1 MVSLYVF
8 GHLLKDCRADGILR
22 EPTQVGIEVAV
33 PQLENDGE
41 HPNRRK
47 VVRKDVVIWND
58 PNMTAWSADGLIG
71 HQPIAVME
79 WKVIHRFNQRS
90 RGATIRG
97 HASDKNWLE
106 KKSSLLPD
114 FVGYAVLVERTG
126 ARNQLVCA
134 RVWRGEIEKDWLVC
148 PIKAQAAGA

>member
-8 GHLLKDCRADGILR
+8 GHLLKNCRADGILR
-22 EPTQVGIEVAV
+22 QPTQVGIEVAV
-33 PQLENDGE
+33 PQLENGAE
-41 HPNRRK
+41 HPKRKK
-47 VVRKDVVIWND
+47 VVRKDVVIWNN
-58 PNMTAWSADGLIG
+58 PNMTAWSPDGLIG
-71 HQPIAVME
+71 RQPIAVME

-97 HASDKNWLE
+97 HAADKKWLKE
-106 KKSSLLPD
+106 KSRLLPY
-114 FVGYAVLVERTG
+114 FIGYAVLVERTG

-134 RVWRGEIEKDWLVC
+134 RVWRGEIEEDWLVC